1 METANPLIQKLN
13 LSQLQKTCQDTSS
26 DWLKQVIRRNQR
38 KRHKVPRDSD
48 ENYSVS
54 LVGENARQMTE
65 RQHPQSSERRKPCR
79 PGFISSEDIFS
90 QQSQNKDRLRYT
102 KGDSSSLQTYTAKNK
117 GRPPSGGRA
126 EEDWTCKTE
135 WGPREAANFWVNIK
149 EYLPY
154 KSYGKNWLFK

>member
-1 METANPLIQKLN
+1 MRTTA
-13 LSQLQKTCQDTSS
+13 
-26 DWLKQVIRRNQR
+26 
-38 KRHKVPRDSD
+38 
-48 ENYSVS
+48 VS
-54 LVGENARQMTE
+54 LVGENAKTDDGAAAS
-65 RQHPQSSERRKPCR
+65 QSSERRKPCR

-117 GRPPSGGRA
+117 GALKRRQSGRRQIPGPVRQN
-126 EEDWTCKTE
+126 EDRK
-135 WGPREAANFWVNIK
+135 EAANFQVNIK